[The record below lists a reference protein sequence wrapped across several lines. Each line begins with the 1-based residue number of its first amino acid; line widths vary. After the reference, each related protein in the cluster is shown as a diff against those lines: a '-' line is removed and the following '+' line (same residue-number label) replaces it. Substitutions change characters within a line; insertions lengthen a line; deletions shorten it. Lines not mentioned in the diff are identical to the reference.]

1 MKEENGHTVVE
12 NRGNDGLVNM
22 GFAFLSRIKTFTEQE
37 VDIHGLKSKT
47 RMRCSPVHWFG
58 NTQRNEIHIY
68 NIFRFP
74 TSVEAVLVLY
84 VKNWSGF

>member
-12 NRGNDGLVNM
+12 NRGNDNLVNL
-22 GFAFLSRIKTFTEQE
+22 GFARLSRIKTFTEQE

-47 RMRCSPVHWFG
+47 RLRCSPVRWFG

-68 NIFRFP
+68 NIIPSAR
-74 TSVEAVLVLY
+74 SVEKFIVLY
-84 VKNWSGF
+84 VKD